1 MDITQYPVVTRITAL
16 ALLLGALSGCD
27 LFNKDDDDTEPPE
40 ASFSVNET
48 SGTAP
53 VTVTFTDTSDDGSED
68 IYQWLWEFGDGNT
81 SSLQNPQHDYS
92 IPGSY
97 TVNLTVTSE
106 DGADTETRTDLIS
119 VEALPPV
126 AAFSVSTTTGDA
138 PLTVSFSDDST
149 QGTGTINQWTWDFGD
164 GNTSTESSPEHIY
177 TEPGEYTVSLTVSDE
192 YSSHTVTATEPV
204 VALAVPPEAAMEVS
218 ATSGDIPFTVAFT
231 DTSSA
236 GSGEITQWLW
246 DFGDGTTSDEA
257 NPSHTYT
264 EPGSYSVN
272 LTVTADGTDTVT
284 QDNWIEVL
292 DPYVTLTINMRGSE
306 GEDISGV
313 TILSSTYDIESY
325 SENEYQQLLI
335 RLLPQE
341 NASLLRIA
349 SDGYTDAL
357 VYFDGAMINQS
368 KNVTFKKLGQGFEV
382 DTTIGGEFVTG
393 DGAKLTVPAYS
404 LQTSD
409 GTIVSDTVTLTMT
422 TVDISDALDRN
433 AFPGSFMGEATALP
447 GEAVEIASYGSV
459 EMTFTHEGETLQLIP
474 GYTME
479 LEVPL
484 FVSQHLGGD
493 LIQEGDSIPFW
504 ILDEETGI
512 WIQES
517 LGEVVISN
525 NSPTGY
531 ALKATT
537 SHFSWFNADAW
548 GYPGAS
554 PVAPGSDLPGE
565 QRPKWCDVS
574 INVSGPEISSR
585 LLSRL
590 ARTTPGWPYSVLTYT
605 ITYSGLPVRTRVLS
619 GSYYSFTLSDG
630 VNYAQRSFVCQ
641 GEDIELS
648 MTLPDDEKPQFTSW
662 SATLLPEFEEVNG
675 LQTIT
680 KNTLSVGGGFIQDED
695 NTVEV
700 YSIAITGGGTRLP
713 EGAEAKY
720 VVEEEDAGP
729 TVNVYALLENSYGNT
744 RLDFSLPYV
753 SEQVPMVFYYY
764 LHADEHGNASLFWK
778 TEGADEISIS
788 YIPPPPLN
796 MPVLFIPAVDYK
808 QEGRYDFKLSTY
820 GIESLTGFI
829 EVIWTNQYGQQT
841 YYIEL
846 ATETGC
852 FTDLCFTS

>member
-1 MDITQYPVVTRITAL
+1 MDITQYPVVTRVTTL
-16 ALLLGALSGCD
+16 SLLLGTLSGCD
-27 LFNKDDDDTEPPE
+27 LFNKDDETEAPE

-53 VTVTFTDTSDDGSED
+53 VTVAFTDTSEDGSED

-81 SSLQNPQHDYS
+81 SSLQNPQHDYP
-92 IPGSY
+92 IPGTY
-97 TVNLTVTSE
+97 TVSLTVTSE

-126 AAFSVSTTTGDA
+126 AAFSVSSTTGDA
-138 PLTVSFSDDST
+138 PLTVTFSEDST
-149 QGTGTINQWTWDFGD
+149 QGTGTINQWAWDFGD
-164 GNTSTESSPEHIY
+164 GNTSTESSPEHTY

-204 VALAVPPEAAMEVS
+204 VVLAVPPEAAMEVS
-218 ATSGDIPFTVAFT
+218 VTSGDMPFTVTFT

-236 GSGEITQWLW
+236 GSGEITQRLW
-246 DFGDGTTSDEA
+246 DFGDGTTSEEA
-257 NPSHTYT
+257 NPTHTYT
-264 EPGSYSVN
+264 EAGKYSVT
-272 LTVTADGTDTVT
+272 LTVTADSSDSVT
-284 QDNWIEVL
+284 QLDWIEVV
-292 DPYVTLTINMRGSE
+292 DPYITLTINMRGSE
-306 GEDISGV
+306 GEDISDV
-313 TILSSTYDIESY
+313 TVLSSDYEIESY
-325 SENEYQQLLI
+325 SKNEYQQLLI
-335 RLLPQE
+335 RLLPQD

-349 SDGYTDAL
+349 ADGYTDAL

-404 LQTSD
+404 LQTID
-409 GTIVSDTVTLTMT
+409 GTILSDTATLTMT

-433 AFPGSFMGEATALP
+433 AFPGSFMGEATDLP
-447 GEAVEIASYGSV
+447 GEPVEIASYGSV
-459 EMTFTHEGETLQLIP
+459 EMTFTYEGETLQLIP

-484 FVSQHLGGD
+484 FVAQHLGGD
-493 LIQEGDSIPFW
+493 TVHEGDNIPFW

-512 WIQES
+512 WMQEGM
-517 LGEVVISN
+517 GEVVTST
-525 NSPTGY
+525 NSPTGF

-548 GYPGAS
+548 SYPGAG

-565 QRPKWCDVS
+565 QRSKWCDIT
-574 INVSGPEISSR
+574 INITGPNEGSG
-585 LLSRL
+585 LAGLM
-590 ARTTPGWPYSVLTYT
+590 ARTTPGWPYSVISSA
-605 ITYSGLPVRTRVLS
+605 ITYSGKPVESRVMS

-630 VNYAQRSFVCQ
+630 FNYSKRSFVCL
-641 GEDIELS
+641 GEDIELN

-662 SATLLPEFEEVNG
+662 SASLLPKFEEVDG
-675 LQTIT
+675 HQTIT
-680 KNTLSVGGGFIQDED
+680 KNILTVGGGFIQDED

-720 VVEEEDAGP
+720 LVEEDDAASP
-729 TVNVYALLENSYGNT
+729 INVYALLENSYGDT
-744 RLDFSLPYV
+744 RLDFSLSYV
-753 SEQVPMVFYYY
+753 SEQAPTVFYYY
-764 LHADEHGNASLFWK
+764 LYADLVGKARLSWK
-778 TEGADEISIS
+778 TEGADNVDIVYFPSSTLEQPISFIGNLS
-788 YIPPPPLN
+788 YE
-796 MPVLFIPAVDYK
+796 
-808 QEGRYDFKLSTY
+808 QEGEHNFLLSDY
-820 GIESLTGFI
+820 GIDSLDGYI
-829 EVIWTNQYGQQT
+829 QIRWWNQYGEQI

-846 ATETGC
+846 ATETQCLTDMC
-852 FTDLCFTS
+852 FAS

>member
-1 MDITQYPVVTRITAL
+1 MDITQYPVVTRITIL
-16 ALLLGALSGCD
+16 VLLLGTLSGCD
-27 LFNKDDDDTEPPE
+27 LFSKDDDDTEAPE

-53 VTVTFTDTSDDGSED
+53 VTVSFTDTSEDGSDD
-68 IYQWLWEFGDGNT
+68 IYQWLWDFGDGNT
-81 SSLQNPQHDYS
+81 SSLQNPQHDYPT
-92 IPGSY
+92 PGTY
-97 TVNLTVTSE
+97 TVSLTVTSE
-106 DGADTETRTDLIS
+106 DGVDTETRTDLIS
-119 VEALPPV
+119 VEALAPV
-126 AAFSVSTTTGDA
+126 AAF
-138 PLTVSFSDDST
+138 
-149 QGTGTINQWTWDFGD
+149 N
-164 GNTSTESSPEHIY
+164 
-177 TEPGEYTVSLTVSDE
+177 
-192 YSSHTVTATEPV
+192 
-204 VALAVPPEAAMEVS
+204 VS
-218 ATSGDIPFTVAFT
+218 ATTGNMPFTVTFT

-264 EPGSYSVN
+264 EAGKYSVR
-272 LTVTADGTDTVT
+272 LTVTADGSDSVM
-284 QDNWIEVL
+284 QEDWIEVI

-306 GEDISGV
+306 GEDISDV
-313 TILSSTYDIESY
+313 TVLSADYDIESY

-335 RLLPQE
+335 RLLPHE
-341 NASLLRIA
+341 NASLLRISA
-349 SDGYTDAL
+349 DGYTDAL

-422 TVDISDALDRN
+422 TVDIGDALDRN

-447 GEAVEIASYGSV
+447 GEPVEIASYGSV
-459 EMTFTHEGETLQLIP
+459 EMTFTYEGETLQLIP

-525 NSPTGY
+525 NSPTGF

-574 INVSGPEISSR
+574 INVTGPEINSR
-585 LLSRL
+585 LSSRL
-590 ARTTPGWPYSVLTYT
+590 ARTTPGWPYSVLTDT
-605 ITYSGLPVRTRVLS
+605 IPYSGLPVRTRVLS

-648 MTLPDDEKPQFTSW
+648 MTLPDDEKPQFTAW
-662 SATLLPEFEEVNG
+662 SATLLPEFEEVGG

-700 YSIAITGGGTRLP
+700 YSIAIPGGGTRLP

-720 VVEEEDAGP
+720 MLEEEDAGP

-744 RLDFSLPYV
+744 RLDFSLPYI
-753 SEQVPMVFYYY
+753 SEQVPTVFYYY
-764 LHADEHGNASLFWK
+764 LHADQHGNASLFWK

-796 MPVLFIPAVDYK
+796 VPVLFIPPVDYK
-808 QEGRYDFKLSTY
+808 QEGRYDFTLSAY

-852 FTDLCFTS
+852 FTDICFSS